1 MTQYSWKNDR
11 VEGLLITI
19 IFEHMRNCIFFFMLV
34 LLYQKIN
41 LIGFWDAQLLREH
54 IWFFILAELTHSI
67 RLKQKWT
74 NRMWSNGYPLL
85 IKAHSWKNNCH
96 SPGTFKPKYIGILWR
111 KKCSS
116 LSTVPEYLN
125 MASE

>member
-54 IWFFILAELTHSI
+54 IMIFHIG
-67 RLKQKWT
+67 WT
-74 NRMWSNGYPLL
+74 N
-85 IKAHSWKNNCH
+85 
-96 SPGTFKPKYIGILWR
+96 TFNKTKTKMNEPYVVEWV
-111 KKCSS
+111 SS
-116 LSTVPEYLN
+116 VDQGPFLEEQLSFSGDL
-125 MASE
+125 